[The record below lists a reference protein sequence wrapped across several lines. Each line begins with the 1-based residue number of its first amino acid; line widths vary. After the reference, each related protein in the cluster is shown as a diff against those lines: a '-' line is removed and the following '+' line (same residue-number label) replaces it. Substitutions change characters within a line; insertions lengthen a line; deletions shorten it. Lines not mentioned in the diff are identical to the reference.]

1 MAILN
6 THVCIDSECMEYED
20 VFEKEKYCE
29 FGAILINEFEIRM
42 SYRLSIKIVLLDNN
56 TGEIV

>member
-42 SYRLSIKIVLLDNN
+42 SYIYILNIDSV
-56 TGEIV
+56 